1 MDVRKRKFRLR
12 ILIMLQ
18 KIVTIR
24 DSIDSLRSAM
34 SIFAG
39 HGVMECFSALPRL
52 LRDAMINEQW
62 EGPRNLLLN
71 QIHHDLQ
78 RVSEWYLAAEFAMDI
93 LAGGDSALA
102 AELEHFIES
111 DIFDR
116 KPGPESIV
124 EARRWDEFAQELFHA
139 YQDAAL
145 SGL

>member
-1 MDVRKRKFRLR
+1 TAGLPKDEDIDTRKRKFRLR

-24 DSIDSLRSAM
+24 DSIDSLHLAM

-78 RVSEWYLAAEFAMDI
+78 RVSDWYPAAEFAADI
-93 LAGGDSALA
+93 LTRGDSALV
-102 AELEHFIES
+102 AEFEHFIEHGKSMLQS
-111 DIFDR
+111 D
-116 KPGPESIV
+116 
-124 EARRWDEFAQELFHA
+124 EARRMCPEPIEA
-139 YQDAAL
+139 
-145 SGL
+145 